1 MSTSDNEF
9 GGIQVVPVSGLTGKG
24 LDDLVEGLVLHSEIM
39 DLRACQESR
48 AEGLIVDAKV
58 EKGLGVSRRL
68 YYSLG

>member
-1 MSTSDNEF
+1 
-9 GGIQVVPVSGLTGKG
+9 VVPVSGLPGKG
-24 LDDLVEGLVLHSEIM
+24 LDDLVEGLLVVLHSEIM